1 MREKVTIC
9 IPVYNMES
17 SVAAAI
23 ESAINQT
30 YDNIEILVLDNCS
43 TDNTFSIATRYTPR
57 GVRVEKNPTN
67 LGAYGNHN
75 RCIELASGSWI
86 KFLHGDD
93 DLLPNCVEMM
103 IAAIDNC
110 KQQVSLATC
119 GAICLDDEDREVRR
133 TYTPE
138 RNIVLDRSNSLDL
151 LLVGNIVG
159 TPTMTIIRRDDIAR
173 FGQFDTDMEPA
184 SDGEMWYRFMNEGRT
199 LFLAEHLV
207 AIRDDPPECIAK
219 RSRLQVKFLNQIFK
233 HVEKIE
239 GSHMEVGQRQKN
251 ILDHYLLNESVR
263 FFDLGIIFT
272 LRAGNLTLLMSLADH
287 LRGRGILARALKYY
301 FATRILGSG
310 LNRERKQPWPQR
322 LEQMILCQRP

>member
-43 TDNTFSIATRYTPR
+43 TDNTFSIATRYTTR

-93 DLLPNCVEMM
+93 DLLPNCVERMM
-103 IAAIDNC
+103 NAIDNC
-110 KQQVSLATC
+110 RHGISLATC
-119 GAICLDDEDREVRR
+119 GAICLDGEDKEIRR

-138 RNIVLDRSNSLDL
+138 RNIALDKSNSLEL

-159 TPTMTIIRRDDIAR
+159 TPTMTIIRRDDIVR
-173 FGQFDTDMEPA
+173 FGQFDTEMEPA
-184 SDGEMWYRFMNEGRT
+184 SDGEMWFRFMSQGRT

-207 AIRDDPPECIAK
+207 EIREDPPESIAK
-219 RSRLQVKFLNQIFK
+219 SSRLQAKFLNQIFR

-239 GSHMEVGQRQKN
+239 GGHIKVEQRQRN

-263 FFDLGIIFT
+263 FFDNGIIYT
-272 LRAGNLTLLMSLADH
+272 LRAGNLSLLMCLVNH
-287 LRGRGILARALKYY
+287 LRIRGILTKALKYY
-301 FATRILGSG
+301 FATRILGWG
-310 LNRERKQPWPQR
+310 LKRERRQPWPQH
-322 LEQMILCQRP
+322 LEKIILCQ